1 MIDTNPARTQRR
13 QWKRLAG
20 AATVAAMIVGG
31 AGVVAAARH
40 DGPGSWHHGDLDPDT
55 AKRHVDF
62 MTGWAL
68 SEIDATDAQRRE
80 IDIVLEAAIDDL
92 FLLRDS
98 HRANRAAF
106 RDVLM
111 QTEIDRLALEELRQA
126 QMELADEASRR
137 LVEAVADVAEQLTL
151 EQRAQLAEIVESHH
165 R

>member
-1 MIDTNPARTQRR
+1 MTDTNPARTQKR
-13 QWKRLAG
+13 QWKRIAG
-20 AATVAAMIVGG
+20 VAAVTAMIFGG
-31 AGVVAAARH
+31 AGVVAAARLH
-40 DGPGSWHHGDLDPDT
+40 GPGSWHHGDVDPDM
-55 AKRHVDF
+55 AKRHLEL
-62 MTGWAL
+62 MTEWAL
-68 SEIDATDAQRRE
+68 SEIDATDAQKRT
-80 IDIVLEAAIDDL
+80 IDTVLEAAIDDL

-98 HRANRAAF
+98 HRANRDAF
-106 RDVLM
+106 HDVLM